1 MPAFDPLS
9 STDPDFSLQVA
20 RAFDSEGPLAA
31 AHPGF
36 VARAGQREM
45 AVAVAEAIERGEAL
59 VAEAG
64 TGTGK
69 TFAYL
74 VPALLAGG
82 RVLVSTGTR
91 TLQDQLFRRDLP
103 LVRAALRSGARVALL
118 KGRSNYVCHHHL
130 RRHLEDG
137 RFERRDEGA
146 TLRRIERF
154 AAISASGDRSE
165 APGIAEDSPA
175 WAKATSTRENCL
187 GQDCADIDR
196 CFVFRARQA
205 AQQADVVVVN
215 HHLFCADL
223 ALRDEGVSELL
234 PSASA
239 VIFDEAHQLPEIAVQ
254 FFGRSLSS
262 RQLGDL
268 ARDLLRIGLA
278 DARDAADWTL
288 ASGEIE
294 QALREWRLAAGR
306 PGRRD
311 APQMRADRAQREAL
325 VRLLGVL
332 DRIDDL
338 LAGAAQRSRDLL
350 RLALRAADLHRR
362 LAQWLALLD
371 RPVETQGVEPD
382 GSAQGSGASVQ
393 GSEPGASTQDS
404 LQATAGSI
412 GAEDANRAE
421 PDPGM
426 PDEAVLWCEVHQS
439 GVTLHA
445 TPLSVA
451 PAMRRHREQTLR
463 TWVFV
468 SATLAVAGSFSH
480 FTDAIGMPD
489 ARTLAL
495 GSPFDYP
502 RNARLLVPRRCG
514 DPANPAFAER
524 LVDTCWPLLEANA
537 GRAFVLCTS
546 LRMVERLAVLLA
558 QRIAGQ
564 AEPMSL
570 LVQGSAPRAALLESF
585 RAVERPVL
593 IGSASFWEGVDVV
606 GRQLS
611 LVIIDKLPFAPPDD
625 PVLRA
630 RIDAMRRQ
638 GGDPFREIQLPAAAM
653 ALKQGAGRLIRSE
666 TDRGLLVVCD
676 ERLVTRGY
684 GRSLIRSMPPFGM
697 LQDVDEAIDW
707 LQQAPQAAEGFISTP
722 ATSSADASR

>member
-1 MPAFDPLS
+1 LS
-9 STDPDFSLQVA
+9 STDPDFTLQVA
-20 RAFDSEGPLAA
+20 RAFQAEGPLAA
-31 AHPGF
+31 SLPGF
-36 VARAGQREM
+36 IAREGQIAM
-45 AVAVAEAIERGEAL
+45 AAAVAEAIERDEAL

-82 RVLVSTGTR
+82 RVLISTGTR

-103 LVRAALRSGARVALL
+103 LVRAAMRSGARVALL

-130 RRHLEDG
+130 RRHLEEG
-137 RFERRDEGA
+137 RFERRDEAA

-165 APGIAEDSPA
+165 APGIAEDAPA

-187 GQDCADIDR
+187 GQDCPDIDR

-205 AQQADVVVVN
+205 AQQADIVVVN

-254 FFGRSLSS
+254 FFGHSLST
-262 RQLGDL
+262 RQLADF

-278 DARDAADWTL
+278 DARDAADWTT
-288 ASGEIE
+288 ASEEIE
-294 QALREWRLAAGR
+294 QALREWRMTAGR
-306 PGRRD
+306 SGRRD

-325 VRLLGVL
+325 DGLLAVL
-332 DRIDDL
+332 DRVDDL
-338 LAGAAQRSRDLL
+338 LTGAAQRSRDLL
-350 RLALRAADLHRR
+350 RLAVRAGELHRR

-371 RPVETQGVEPD
+371 RPVETEVLREDVPASQDAPT
-382 GSAQGSGASVQ
+382 AQDEVVP
-393 GSEPGASTQDS
+393 E
-404 LQATAGSI
+404 
-412 GAEDANRAE
+412 
-421 PDPGM
+421 
-426 PDEAVLWCEVHQS
+426 DEAVLWCEVHQS

-451 PAMRRHREQTLR
+451 PALRRHREQTLR
-463 TWVFV
+463 TWIFV
-468 SATLAVAGSFSH
+468 SATLAVDRSFDH
-480 FTDAIGMPD
+480 FTESIGMPD

-502 RNARLLVPRRCG
+502 RNARLLVPRGCG
-514 DPANPAFAER
+514 DPSDPAFADR
-524 LVDTCWPLLEANA
+524 LLQRCWPLLEGNG

-546 LRMVERLAVLLA
+546 LRMVERLAALLGE
-558 QRIAGQ
+558 RIASQ
-564 AEPMSL
+564 DDPMTL
-570 LVQGSAPRAALLESF
+570 LVQGVAPRAELLERF
-585 RAVERPVL
+585 RLAARPVL
-593 IGSASFWEGVDVV
+593 VGSASFWEGVDVV

-630 RIDAMRRQ
+630 RIDAMRRR

-666 TDRGLLVVCD
+666 SDRGLLVVCD

-684 GRSLIRSMPPFGM
+684 GRSLIRSMPPFG
-697 LQDVDEAIDW
+697 LLREVDQALDW
-707 LQQAPQAAEGFISTP
+707 LQETEAAGASDDTAAMATSRP
-722 ATSSADASR
+722 ATSFETGSR